1 MIMTQWE
8 HEQSEKII
16 HSTSVAA
23 AGVGAIPFPG
33 ADAAP
38 LAAIQCGQIIALG
51 KVFDIRIT
59 DTIAASMVFNS
70 MAQMGG
76 KVIAG
81 GLLKLIPGVGS
92 VVNAGVAFSI
102 TEAIGWEAAEQFA
115 RQKRKDEAEQCARQN
130 MQSESL

>member
-8 HEQSEKII
+8 REQSEKLI
-16 HSTSVAA
+16 HSAAVIA
-23 AGVGAIPFPG
+23 AGVGAIPIPG

-38 LAAIQCGQIIALG
+38 LAAIQSGLFIALG
-51 KVFDIRIT
+51 KVFNIRIT
-59 DTIAASMVFNS
+59 DTIAASMAFNA

-92 VVNAGVAFSI
+92 VVNAGVAFSL

-115 RQKRKDEAEQCARQN
+115 KQKRKDEAEQCT
-130 MQSESL
+130 